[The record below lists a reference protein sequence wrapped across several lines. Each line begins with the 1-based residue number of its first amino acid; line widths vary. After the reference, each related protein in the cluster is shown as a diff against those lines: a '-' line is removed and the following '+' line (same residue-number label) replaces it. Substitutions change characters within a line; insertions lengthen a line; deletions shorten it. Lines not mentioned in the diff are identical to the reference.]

1 MDLVSIYIF
10 LVLKEM
16 AMNKQQT
23 LAIAIKQLNH
33 LALGLLAGSNDSNLD
48 VKQIL
53 ESIQSLCNEVIDD
66 D

>member
-1 MDLVSIYIF
+1 
-10 LVLKEM
+10 
-16 AMNKQQT
+16 MNKQQT